1 MIGTMQLA
9 NAANTNLGLGTIA
22 TQPTLT
28 GSNSTINIE
37 PQNSQ
42 VAELIKNTALPTEK
56 ASRIIEGLQ
65 SFLSGIAAYEQTAS
79 TIVVT
84 DPEDV
89 RGMKNAREIRL
100 TIRDI
105 RLKCADYVKAERA
118 KVQARM
124 ADDKLE
130 DGVLLKALQIIE
142 QTAKNIEAKLEHQ
155 EKFKE
160 RWEHDRRV
168 ELRQERAAIIEPY
181 RAYLPNYADLA
192 DFTAEDFDKIIEH
205 GKVAQR
211 MEQERIEAERKA
223 EEQRMAQA
231 KAEAEK
237 RRDIIT
243 KRRTA
248 LMPYPF
254 GNGSAYND
262 DRIYEMSAQGFDN
275 FLQAAKT
282 RHEEHIAERKRK
294 DEALAQALAEAE
306 EQRKKQQEELA
317 QAKAQA
323 EEQRKKQQEELAEFK
338 RQAEQAKAEAEQ
350 IARTAAI
357 EIATTKK
364 AIEGYISVPIEE
376 YDDLLRSRMMVQAF
390 EFYRIEQWINYKK
403 AMLYYAQ
410 LCEEAEVFNG

>member
-9 NAANTNLGLGTIA
+9 NV
-22 TQPTLT
+22 
-28 GSNSTINIE
+28 E

-65 SFLSGIAAYEQTAS
+65 SFLSGISSYEQTAA

-84 DPEDV
+84 DPEDA
-89 RGMKNAREIRL
+89 RGMKAAREIRL
-100 TIRDI
+100 TVRDI

-130 DGVLLKALQIIE
+130 DGVLLKSLQIIE

-168 ELRQERAAIIEPY
+168 ELRQERTAMIEPY

-192 DFTAEDFDKIIEH
+192 DFTEQDFEKIIEH

-211 MEQERIEAERKA
+211 MEQDRIEAERKA
-223 EEQRMAQA
+223 EQDRIAQA
-231 KAEAEK
+231 NAEAEK
-237 RRDIIT
+237 RKDIIT

-262 DRIYEMSAQGFDN
+262 AQIYEMSVSAFDT
-275 FLQAAKT
+275 FLQTAKM
-282 RHEEHIAERKRK
+282 RHEAHIADQKRK
-294 DEALAQALAEAE
+294 DEEIAQAKAEAE
-306 EQRKKQQEELA
+306 EQRKKQEA
-317 QAKAQA
+317 
-323 EEQRKKQQEELAEFK
+323 QRKKQQEELAEFK
-338 RQAEQAKAEAEQ
+338 RQAAEAKAEAEQ

-357 EIATTKK
+357 QIATTKK
-364 AIEGYISVPIEE
+364 DIEGYISIPSQE
-376 YDDLLRSRMMVQAF
+376 YDELRHAQMMVQAF

-410 LCEEAEVFNG
+410 LCDESEAVNG

>member
-1 MIGTMQLA
+1 MTDLETTNSGVLA
-9 NAANTNLGLGTIA
+9 LVK
-22 TQPTLT
+22 
-28 GSNSTINIE
+28 GS
-37 PQNSQ
+37 Q
-42 VAELIKNTALPTEK
+42 LPTEK
-56 ASRIIEGLQ
+56 SSRIIEGLQ
-65 SFLSGIAAYEQTAS
+65 TFLSGISSYEQTAA

-84 DPEDV
+84 DPEDA
-89 RGMKNAREIRL
+89 RGMKAAREIRL
-100 TIRDI
+100 TVRDI

-130 DGVLLKALQIIE
+130 DGVLLKSLQIIE

-168 ELRQERAAIIEPY
+168 QLRQERAAIIEPY
-181 RAYLPNYADLA
+181 RAYLPNYADLS
-192 DFTAEDFDKIIEH
+192 DFSIQDFEKIIEH
-205 GKVAQR
+205 GKVSQR

-223 EEQRMAQA
+223 EEQRIAQA
-231 KAEAEK
+231 KAEAQ
-237 RRDIIT
+237 RRKDLIT
-243 KRRTA
+243 VRRA
-248 LMPYPF
+248 SLMPYPF

-262 DRIYEMSAQGFDN
+262 ERIFEMTRKEFEE
-275 FLQAAKT
+275 FLEAAKT
-282 RHEEHIAERKRK
+282 KHEAHIAEQKRK
-294 DEALAQALAEAE
+294 D
-306 EQRKKQQEELA
+306 EELA

-357 EIATTKK
+357 EFATRTTDR
-364 AIEGYISVPIEE
+364 EGYISVPTFE
-376 YDDLLRSRMMVQAF
+376 YEDLLRAQMMVQAF
-390 EFYRIEQWINYKK
+390 EFYRIEQWQNYKK

-410 LCEEAEVFNG
+410 LCEESEVFNG

>member
-9 NAANTNLGLGTIA
+9 NV
-22 TQPTLT
+22 
-28 GSNSTINIE
+28 E

-130 DGVLLKALQIIE
+130 DGVLLKSLQIIE

-192 DFTAEDFDKIIEH
+192 DFTAEDFEKIIEH

-211 MEQERIEAERKA
+211 MEQDRIEAERIA
-223 EEQRMAQA
+223 EQDRIAEA
-231 KAEAEK
+231 KAEAQ
-237 RRDIIT
+237 RRKDLIT
-243 KRRTA
+243 ARRTA

-262 DRIYEMSAQGFDN
+262 DRIYEMSDEEFRT
-275 FLQAAKT
+275 LLTTAKK
-282 RHEEHIAERKRK
+282 RHEEHIANEKQLK
-294 DEALAQALAEAE
+294 EQLAKANAFAE
-306 EQRKKQQEELA
+306 EQRKKQE
-317 QAKAQA
+317 A
-323 EEQRKKQQEELAEFK
+323 ERKKQQEELAEFK

-350 IARTAAI
+350 IARAAAI
-357 EIATTKK
+357 EVVTAKK
-364 AIEGYISVPIEE
+364 ALEGYISIPLEE
-376 YDDLLRSRMMVQAF
+376 YHNLLSAQMMVQAF
-390 EFYRIEQWINYKK
+390 EFYRIDQWTNYKK

>member
-9 NAANTNLGLGTIA
+9 
-22 TQPTLT
+22 
-28 GSNSTINIE
+28 NIE

-65 SFLSGIAAYEQTAS
+65 SSLSGIAACEQTAS

-105 RLKCADYVKAERA
+105 RLKCADYVKQERA

-142 QTAKNIEAKLEHQ
+142 QAAKNIESKLEHQ

-192 DFTAEDFDKIIEH
+192 DFTAEDFEKIIEH

-211 MEQERIEAERKA
+211 MEQERIEAERIA
-223 EEQRMAQA
+223 EEQRIAQA

-237 RRDIIT
+237 RKDTIT

-262 DRIYEMSAQGFDN
+262 DRIYEMSAQEFDT
-275 FLQAAKT
+275 FLETART
-282 RHEEHIAERKRK
+282 RHEAHIAEQKRK
-294 DEALAQALAEAE
+294 A
-306 EQRKKQQEELA
+306 EELA
-317 QAKAQA
+317 KAKAQA
-323 EEQRKKQQEELAEFK
+323 EEQRKKQEAEHKKQQEELAEFK
-338 RQAEQAKAEAEQ
+338 RQAELAKAEAEQ

-364 AIEGYISVPIEE
+364 DIEGYISIPFEE
-376 YDDLLRSRMMVQAF
+376 YDELRHAQMMVQAF
-390 EFYRIEQWINYKK
+390 ESYNVQQWINYKK

-410 LCEEAEVFNG
+410 LCDEAEAVNG

>member
-9 NAANTNLGLGTIA
+9 N
-22 TQPTLT
+22 
-28 GSNSTINIE
+28 IE
-37 PQNSQ
+37 PHNSQ
-42 VAELIKNTALPTEK
+42 VAELIKSTALPTEK

-65 SFLSGIAAYEQTAS
+65 SFLSGIAPYEQTAS

-130 DGVLLKALQIIE
+130 DGVLLKSLQIIE
-142 QTAKNIEAKLEHQ
+142 QTAKNIEAKLKHQ

-168 ELRQERAAIIEPY
+168 DLRQERAAIIEPC

-192 DFTAEDFDKIIEH
+192 DFTAEDFEKIIEH

-223 EEQRMAQA
+223 EEQRIAQA
-231 KAEAEK
+231 KAEAE
-237 RRDIIT
+237 RRKDLIT

-262 DRIYEMSAQGFDN
+262 DHIYEMSVSEFDT

-282 RHEEHIAERKRK
+282 SHEAHIAERKRK

-317 QAKAQA
+317 QAKAEA
-323 EEQRKKQQEELAEFK
+323 EKQRKKQEAERKKQQEELAEFK

-357 EIATTKK
+357 ESATTKK
-364 AIEGYISVPIEE
+364 DIEGYISIALEE
-376 YDDLLRSRMMVQAF
+376 YQVLQSAQMMVQAF
-390 EFYRIEQWINYKK
+390 EFYRIEQWQNYKK
-403 AMLYYAQ
+403 AMIYYAQ
-410 LCEEAEVFNG
+410 LCEESEVFNG